1 MAAPYDGWLKSFAMK
16 GAISSSQFLITGGRE
31 MLRRLWRTLSQWRQ
45 EPGRDQR
52 RNIVFPEAEED

>member
-1 MAAPYDGWLKSFAMK
+1 MK